1 MKARKDL
8 AHADV
13 LTLSRDELA
22 TIFRTSG
29 QEWASEHV
37 SLETRRSLV
46 CWGKGKMGGPPGCAA
61 GISEE

>member
-22 TIFRTSG
+22 TIFRTVRSG
-29 QEWASEHV
+29 
-37 SLETRRSLV
+37 
-46 CWGKGKMGGPPGCAA
+46 MGA
-61 GISEE
+61 GAR